1 MTFAY
6 PGADLDKIIKF
17 YEIDGVN
24 YHVEYMDGSTN
35 DYVCYDQNEE
45 QRLIETMIYQ
55 AIIRQKMTLLFK
67 DFSRETFTAILHSIL
82 LGAMAISA
90 FSHSNNITTIFGL
103 MNFVLF
109 ASSIKM
115 HKRNYELLKYQYYLE
130 MYLSGYF
137 NDNPEVLNKLEFDKI
152 YQIPLTI
159 NTLDKYS
166 YGDIKRVWKKYT
178 KDRKE

>member
-1 MTFAY
+1 
-6 PGADLDKIIKF
+6 
-17 YEIDGVN
+17 
-24 YHVEYMDGSTN
+24 
-35 DYVCYDQNEE
+35 
-45 QRLIETMIYQ
+45 
-55 AIIRQKMTLLFK
+55 
-67 DFSRETFTAILHSIL
+67 
-82 LGAMAISA
+82 
-90 FSHSNNITTIFGL
+90 